1 MVSTFSLKWLTC
13 LQITC
18 RTDFSRVSRL
28 SQSRTFYDY
37 LVWEEVHFAI
47 QLLQFFSCW
56 TLYVLAWTTLWVLLL
71 INNPDL
77 LDRNPFGVWF
87 LVLIPIARGAAFF
100 YESKS
105 HGLQDVEFDEWY
117 SGLYGDIIL
126 FEGSAF
132 YVHYRSW
139 TVCCILGLGL
149 LPLPTCFLAPID
161 SWLFFAAV
169 LIEFEAG
176 VVVVKWFLELC
187 AVATPR
193 SVNLPL

>member
-1 MVSTFSLKWLTC
+1 
-13 LQITC
+13 
-18 RTDFSRVSRL
+18 
-28 SQSRTFYDY
+28 
-37 LVWEEVHFAI
+37 VWEEVHFAI
-47 QLLQFFSCW
+47 QLLPFFSCW
-56 TLYVLAWTTLWVLLL
+56 TLYVLAWTTLWVLL

-132 YVHYRSW
+132 MF
-139 TVCCILGLGL
+139 TIGLGL
-149 LPLPTCFLAPID
+149 SAAYWDLVSSLCQLAFLHRSTAGCFLR
-161 SWLFFAAV
+161 LFS
-169 LIEFEAG
+169 LNSKRE
-176 VVVVKWFLELC
+176 
-187 AVATPR
+187 
-193 SVNLPL
+193 